1 MKKTLLLLLIITTF
15 TNVSF
20 ASFPVTE
27 DVQTEIINDNVELPN
42 YNKRQ
47 STLGVISFCLSLAS
61 LGFYISSFLYNNF
74 GMMTFAWMLGM
85 LALVFGVVALYKK
98 GSKSLSIIGSVLGLI
113 ESVLLLVALFV
124 FGGIYYG
131 N

>member
-15 TNVSF
+15 TNVSY

-27 DVQTEIINDNVELPN
+27 NVQTEIINDNVELPN

-47 STLGVISFCLSLAS
+47 SILGVISFCLALAS

-85 LALVFGVVALYKK
+85 FALVFGVVALYKN